1 MFKKRFSFPTLSI
14 LVLSLFLIAGCSD
27 SGNSDGADKFIRST
41 NFGSVSGIAY
51 TNNTIAW
58 LGIPYAKPPTATNG
72 LRWKVPQYPDS
83 WDGILPSLKSPSECE
98 PCSQMGAHPI
108 TWETTGPIGS
118 EDCLM
123 LGIWRPNNNETNLP
137 VYFWIHGGS
146 NNYGGLF
153 QIDGSVIASRSNMVV
168 VAIQYRLGP
177 FGWISHP
184 SLRTGGAGNEENDSG
199 DFGTMDT
206 IKALEWVRDNIES
219 FGGDPSNILIAGES
233 AGAHNVMNLILSP
246 LATGLFHKALHQS
259 EGMRLRT
266 VAAGES
272 DAKKFISNLL
282 AIDGLTEVPGG
293 DTKAYLEGK
302 TAENIVEGY
311 WHNEPPSSSAFRD
324 GYVIPDDTT
333 VGTIESGVYNK
344 VPIILGCNMDEMKF
358 YLPLQ
363 GPAVKNAYL
372 TPDYGVKVPIP
383 SGPYTWMDLFK
394 VLIPDLV
401 SDSALVTKDSVTLD
415 DVIPTQTDRDLYTAS
430 NYIGTLNSKV
440 KSVDDFARA
449 FKGQANQHVYAYL
462 LKWDGADGSDYQ
474 FALGAAHATDLP
486 FFFGLDTDIYGG
498 AAFSPSNDTVGRQ
511 ALSAAIMKYVDNFVR
526 AGDPNGTDL
535 PQWDEWSNIPDE
547 PKMIEWDSTETAID
561 IKMSTAEYTAADVE
575 NLFWILYFDLPASS
589 RNILF
594 WFYTPKTIN

>member
-1 MFKKRFSFPTLSI
+1 
-14 LVLSLFLIAGCSD
+14 
-27 SGNSDGADKFIRST
+27 
-41 NFGSVSGIAY
+41 
-51 TNNTIAW
+51 
-58 LGIPYAKPPTATNG
+58 
-72 LRWKVPQYPDS
+72 
-83 WDGILPSLKSPSECE
+83 
-98 PCSQMGAHPI
+98 
-108 TWETTGPIGS
+108 
-118 EDCLM
+118 
-123 LGIWRPNNNETNLP
+123 
-137 VYFWIHGGS
+137 
-146 NNYGGLF
+146 
-153 QIDGSVIASRSNMVV
+153 
-168 VAIQYRLGP
+168 
-177 FGWISHP
+177 
-184 SLRTGGAGNEENDSG
+184 
-199 DFGTMDT
+199 
-206 IKALEWVRDNIES
+206 
-219 FGGDPSNILIAGES
+219 
-233 AGAHNVMNLILSP
+233 
-246 LATGLFHKALHQS
+246 
-259 EGMRLRT
+259 
-266 VAAGES
+266 
-272 DAKKFISNLL
+272 
-282 AIDGLTEVPGG
+282 
-293 DTKAYLEGK
+293 
-302 TAENIVEGY
+302 
-311 WHNEPPSSSAFRD
+311 
-324 GYVIPDDTT
+324 
-333 VGTIESGVYNK
+333 
-344 VPIILGCNMDEMKF
+344 MDEMKF

-526 AGDPNGTDL
+526 TGDPNGTDL

-547 PKMIEWDSTETAID
+547 PKIIEWDSTETAID

-575 NLFWILYFDLPASS
+575 NLFWILYFNLPASS

-594 WFYTPKTIN
+594 WFYTPKTTN

>member
-1 MFKKRFSFPTLSI
+1 MVKTLFIKQFTMLRPIKIFEDLRRGVAENLCLKKGFHFRPCQSWF
-14 LVLSLFLIAGCSD
+14 LSLFLIAGCSD

-72 LRWKVPQYPDS
+72 LRWKVPHDPDS
-83 WDGILPSLKSPSECE
+83 WDGTLPSLQSPSECE

-168 VAIQYRLGP
+168 VAVQYRLGP

-282 AIDGLTEVPGG
+282 AIDGL
-293 DTKAYLEGK
+293 
-302 TAENIVEGY
+302 N
-311 WHNEPPSSSAFRD
+311 R
-324 GYVIPDDTT
+324 
-333 VGTIESGVYNK
+333 
-344 VPIILGCNMDEMKF
+344 
-358 YLPLQ
+358 
-363 GPAVKNAYL
+363 
-372 TPDYGVKVPIP
+372 
-383 SGPYTWMDLFK
+383 
-394 VLIPDLV
+394 
-401 SDSALVTKDSVTLD
+401 
-415 DVIPTQTDRDLYTAS
+415 
-430 NYIGTLNSKV
+430 
-440 KSVDDFARA
+440 
-449 FKGQANQHVYAYL
+449 
-462 LKWDGADGSDYQ
+462 
-474 FALGAAHATDLP
+474 
-486 FFFGLDTDIYGG
+486 
-498 AAFSPSNDTVGRQ
+498 
-511 ALSAAIMKYVDNFVR
+511 
-526 AGDPNGTDL
+526 
-535 PQWDEWSNIPDE
+535 
-547 PKMIEWDSTETAID
+547 
-561 IKMSTAEYTAADVE
+561 
-575 NLFWILYFDLPASS
+575 SS
-589 RNILF
+589 R
-594 WFYTPKTIN
+594 W